1 MRFLSRGAQFSA
13 KRRRAAQGHESGQ
26 DSTRFLHCGGTS
38 GKVPINQTIHHLILI
53 VCQRGKV
60 PLIGKLP
67 TLPAG
72 HKFATLAKFVLRRW
86 YADIWELGQITCVAR
101 GWRRKGPAAAG
112 KPPPAKK
119 SPSKTQEKRGYSSK
133 SACAACK
140 LARNVVR

>member
-1 MRFLSRGAQFSA
+1 MRFLSRGARFSA

-26 DSTRFLHCGGTS
+26 DSTGFLHCGGTS

-86 YADIWELGQITCVAR
+86 YADILELGQITCVAR
-101 GWRRKGPAAAG
+101 GW
-112 KPPPAKK
+112 
-119 SPSKTQEKRGYSSK
+119 
-133 SACAACK
+133 
-140 LARNVVR
+140 

>member
-1 MRFLSRGAQFSA
+1 MRFLSRSA
-13 KRRRAAQGHESGQ
+13 RFFAKSRRAAQGHESGQ
-26 DSTRFLHCGGTS
+26 DSTGFLHCGGTS

-86 YADIWELGQITCVAR
+86 YADILELGQITCVAR
-101 GWRRKGPAAAG
+101 GW
-112 KPPPAKK
+112 
-119 SPSKTQEKRGYSSK
+119 
-133 SACAACK
+133 
-140 LARNVVR
+140 